1 MKLITEEFI
10 EVMKAYPLRSQ
21 EREKDPLVPAKFFNP
36 VGCQSWFILEYDH
49 EKKVAFS
56 YVTGMYEDEFGY
68 TSLEELERITLPF
81 GLTIER
87 DLYFK
92 PCKLSKCTTF
102 KPSK

>member
-10 EVMKAYPLRSQ
+10 ETMKAYPLHSQ
-21 EREKDPLVPAKFFNP
+21 EQAKAPFVPTKFFNP
-36 VGCQSWFILEYDH
+36 VGSQSWFILEYDP
-49 EKKVAFS
+49 ETKVAFS
-56 YVTGMYEDEFGY
+56 YVTGMYGDEFGY
-68 TSLEELERITLPF
+68 TSIEELESISLPL

-92 PCKLSKCTTF
+92 PCKLSECTTF